1 MGLNRKYKLG
11 ELIRQLDERNYDNE
25 YGVESV
31 RGISTDKQ
39 FIDTKANMAGVKLD
53 SYKLVHKQ
61 EFAYVAD
68 TSRRGDK
75 IALAYNND
83 EESFLISSI
92 YTVFSIYRTD
102 LILPEYLFMFFNR
115 SEFDR
120 LARFSSWGSAREMF
134 SWEDLCSVQ
143 IELPSISTQQKA
155 VNIYNGLKENLAAY
169 ESGLEDLKLT
179 CDGFIDDLK
188 HHAPKEK
195 IVNLLH
201 EVDNRN
207 EEVGITDVKGINID
221 KQFMPTIAKIDESSL
236 GKYKIVKPGQFAFS
250 GMQTGRDCCIRIAL
264 LSGRESVIV
273 SPAYT
278 TLEIK
283 ENIVIPEYIMLWFSR
298 EESDRYGWFA
308 SDGSVRSNLDL
319 DRFYGI
325 EIPLPDIKIQR
336 VIADIYSCYIERKR
350 IAEELK
356 EQLKNI
362 CPLLLR
368 GAIMAGN

>member
-1 MGLNRKYKLG
+1 MGLSKRYRLGNYIARSTKNNRDLTYGTDLIVGVTSEGKFSEPKGNVDGVNLKPYKIVNNGDFVYNPSRLNLG
-11 ELIRQLDERNYDNE
+11 
-25 YGVESV
+25 S
-31 RGISTDKQ
+31 
-39 FIDTKANMAGVKLD
+39 
-53 SYKLVHKQ
+53 
-61 EFAYVAD
+61 
-68 TSRRGDK
+68 
-75 IALAYNND
+75 IA
-83 EESFLISSI
+83 
-92 YTVFSIYRTD
+92 YRTEG
-102 LILPEYLFMFFNR
+102 LCIVSHLYVIFHLNELGKNKILPEYLFMYLR
-115 SEFDR
+115 RQEFYR
-120 LARFSSWGSAREMF
+120 EVEFRNFGSQRPEFSYNDMKEIY
-134 SWEDLCSVQ
+134 LPIPP
-143 IELPSISTQQKA
+143 IEAQQKA
-155 VNIYNGLKENLAAY
+155 VDIYNGLKENLAAY

-188 HHAPKEK
+188 HHTPKEK
-195 IVNLLH
+195 LFNLLY

-207 EEVGITDVKGINID
+207 EEVSITDVKGINIE

-236 GKYKIVKPGQFAFS
+236 GKYKIVNPGQFAFS

-264 LSGRESVIV
+264 LSGQESVIV

-283 ENIVIPEYIMLWFSR
+283 ENVVIPEYIMLWFSR

-336 VIADIYSCYIERKR
+336 AIADIYSCYIERKR